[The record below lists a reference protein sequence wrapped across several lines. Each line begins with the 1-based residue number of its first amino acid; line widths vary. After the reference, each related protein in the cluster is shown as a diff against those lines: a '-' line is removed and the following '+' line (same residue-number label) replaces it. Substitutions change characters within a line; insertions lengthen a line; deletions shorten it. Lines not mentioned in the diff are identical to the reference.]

1 MSSDG
6 LPAALRSLILHH
18 MPTMDHVA
26 VLVAFRASP
35 QLAQPVGTMVSQTRL
50 AATVVEPVLRDLIS
64 SGLIRQ
70 EGDTYRYAPPEELK
84 DALDELAD
92 MYRTRPVT
100 LVRALYDRPARAVTS
115 FADAFRV
122 RKPT

>member
-1 MSSDG
+1 MSSDV

-18 MPTMDHVA
+18 MATMDHVA
-26 VLVAFRASP
+26 VLVALRASP
-35 QLAQPVGTMVSQTRL
+35 QLAQSVGTMVSQTRL
-50 AATVVEPVLRDLIS
+50 AATVVEPVLRDLVS
-64 SGLIRQ
+64 SDLIRQ

-84 DALDELAD
+84 DALDELAE
-92 MYRTRPVT
+92 MYRTKPVT

-122 RKPT
+122 RKPS